1 MKESVTSAQ
10 LGEALLS
17 HSQRSNETHGRRK
30 RTHGG
35 VIDISNLQ
43 MLRERRDLFY
53 ILSFM
58 VHNTKPVG
66 HQVISYLSLSCPS
79 NFKIKMLEL
88 VYDMK
93 LMISLNV

>member
-1 MKESVTSAQ
+1 MVKESIASGQ

-30 RTHGG
+30 RMHGV
-35 VIDISNLQ
+35 VIDTGNLQ
-43 MLRERRDLFY
+43 ILKEKRDLFY

-66 HQVISYLSLSCPS
+66 HQVILIFPYSILQTSESR
-79 NFKIKMLEL
+79 
-88 VYDMK
+88 
-93 LMISLNV
+93 SLNWSMILI